1 MEGRSSICEA
11 PIQHFLRKRRLD
23 LFVLLSVLLFE
34 QKETRL
40 FFHDKKSPQTIF
52 AFMLFLKVL
61 IELDDVLD
69 DNVLS
74 LLFLELFLCEYGL
87 LLVPKPILRN
97 RQPSLQLVLHIEQL
111 GRTFSSKTSPRIDQ
125 PHFSGGYRMKRVFSC

>member
-1 MEGRSSICEA
+1 
-11 PIQHFLRKRRLD
+11 
-23 LFVLLSVLLFE
+23 
-34 QKETRL
+34 
-40 FFHDKKSPQTIF
+40 
-52 AFMLFLKVL
+52 MLFLKVL
-61 IELDDVLD
+61 VELDDVLD

-74 LLFLELFLCEYGL
+74 LLFLELLSEHGL

-111 GRTFSSKTSPRIDQ
+111 GRTFSSKTSPCIDQ